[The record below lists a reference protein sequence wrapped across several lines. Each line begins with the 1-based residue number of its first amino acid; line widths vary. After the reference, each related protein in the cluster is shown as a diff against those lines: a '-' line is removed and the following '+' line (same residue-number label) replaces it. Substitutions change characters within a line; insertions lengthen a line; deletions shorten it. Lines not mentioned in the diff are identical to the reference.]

1 MADQSL
7 LETKCLVRARAF
19 GIEWVAAFDY
29 DEFFVGNFDD
39 TIVVVVVVVRLVVV
53 GDWLNS
59 TVPTYTQIQRQTTKL
74 PMYVQSLDE
83 RVAIVILEMFQCRVQ
98 LCDVGMTKVLTR
110 VVGTTTINVHDG
122 NSFVSYAMLLLLL
135 CVVVIQ

>member
-39 TIVVVVVVVRLVVV
+39 TIVVVVVVVVVVVRLVVV

-59 TVPTYTQIQRQTTKL
+59 TVPTYTQIQQQTTKL
-74 PMYVQSLDE
+74 PMYVRALDK
-83 RVAIVILEMFQCRVQ
+83 RVAVVIVEMFECRVQ
-98 LCDVGMTKVLTR
+98 QCDIALTKVLTR
-110 VVGTTTINVHDG
+110 VVGTTTINVHTG
-122 NSFVSYAMLLLLL
+122 KRCWVLL
-135 CVVVIQ
+135 